1 MMTPRKF
8 SLLALGIPLSVI
20 LLVGVTN
27 FVVDGDSSHHLP
39 TDRSVIPRTTNH
51 SALSKLHFIYEQ
63 RPEVMYFGSSR
74 VEVGL
79 PVEPELFKGRS
90 VYNSALSAN
99 TLGNTLPLIMHVL
112 GGYSPKVIV
121 LGVDFMS
128 FTPKP
133 SPESNLDMSL
143 LSSDFSG
150 YRTKRLWY
158 DVKRAVTVDAS
169 GHSIT
174 ALRALYTQRPYD
186 PLDGVGSI
194 AGQTSEKEML
204 RLTAVRGQYVTA
216 FQRTL
221 KYADSMPPSPAE
233 INGGM
238 KMFEDFIVAACSRK
252 ITVRVFTNPRHA
264 LAEYMMAKNGHWPEV
279 ERWKVALADIASR
292 NAASCDLKIVD
303 FAGFNSVT
311 AESIDSMTP
320 AQGLANYWEA
330 SHFKDKVGKLI
341 LKRMFAPDAS
351 VPADFGRE
359 LTIDTVAQVNSLVER
374 ERQVF
379 LRSRAREIPLAH
391 AWLAVDTSH

>member
-27 FVVDGDSSHHLP
+27 FVVDGDASRHLP
-39 TDRSVIPRTTNH
+39 SDRSVIPRSTNH
-51 SALSKLHFIYEQ
+51 SALSKLHFIYEH

-79 PVEPELFKGRS
+79 PVEPGLFKGMS
-90 VYNSALSAN
+90 VYNAALSAN

-143 LSSDFSG
+143 LSADFSD
-150 YRTKRLWY
+150 YRAKRLWY
-158 DVKRAVTVDAS
+158 DVKRAVTVEAS
-169 GHSIT
+169 AHSIT
-174 ALRALYTQRPYD
+174 ALRALYTHRPYD
-186 PLDGVGSI
+186 PIDGVASI
-194 AGQTSEKEML
+194 GGQTSEKEML
-204 RLTAVRGQYVTA
+204 HLTKVRGQYVTA

-221 KYADSMPPSPAE
+221 KYADSVPPAPAE
-233 INGGM
+233 ISAGLT
-238 KMFEDFIVAACSRK
+238 MFEDFVVAACSRK

-264 LAEYMMAKNGHWPEV
+264 LAEYMLARNGHWPEV
-279 ERWKVALADIASR
+279 EQWKAALSDIATR
-292 NAASCDLKIVD
+292 YGASCDLKIVD

-311 AESIDSMTP
+311 AESIAPMTP
-320 AQGLANYWEA
+320 STGLANYWEA
-330 SHFKDKVGKLI
+330 SHFKDNVGRLI
-341 LKRMFAPDAS
+341 LHRLFAADAS
-351 VPADFGRE
+351 VPPDFGHE
-359 LTIDTVAQVNSLVER
+359 LNKDSIARINALSDGER
-374 ERQVF
+374 EAF
-379 LRSRAREIPLAH
+379 LLAH
-391 AWLAVDTSH
+391 AQELPLARDWLKADTSH